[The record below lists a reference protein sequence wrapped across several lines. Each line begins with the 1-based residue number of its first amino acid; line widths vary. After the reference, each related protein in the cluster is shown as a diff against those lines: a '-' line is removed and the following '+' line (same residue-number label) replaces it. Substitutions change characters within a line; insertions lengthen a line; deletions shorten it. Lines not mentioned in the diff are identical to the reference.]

1 MQNELLNIN
10 NKYEAPSSFTN
21 NALASSLAM
30 SDIIQFEAEKLDK
43 VKSLNKRFG
52 IDNVTFKNY
61 TLEVPKDKDCSFC
74 KARKINEAT
83 A

>member
-1 MQNELLNIN
+1 
-10 NKYEAPSSFTN
+10 
-21 NALASSLAM
+21 M

-74 KARKINEAT
+74 SEENK
-83 A
+83 

>member
-1 MQNELLNIN
+1 MSKLDFP
-10 NKYEAPSSFTN
+10 APHNPKTPIVNGLYSLF
-21 NALASSLAM
+21 LAM

-43 VKSLNKRFG
+43 VKSLNNRFG

-74 KARKINEAT
+74 SEENK
-83 A
+83 